1 MITGQQHDEARAVGW
16 EKTTKKGGVELR
28 LAPFF
33 IFRTP
38 GSVGTLRPAAGTTPV
53 PLAAITKQD
62 FHPQPLLKTDFKP
75 TK

>member
-1 MITGQQHDEARAVGW
+1 MIQGRLGW
-16 EKTTKKGGVELR
+16 EKITKRGGEELR

-33 IFRTP
+33 VFRAP
-38 GSVGTLRPAAGTTPV
+38 GSVGTLRPPAGTAPV

-62 FHPQPLLKTDFKP
+62 FYPQPLLKTDFKP